1 MLFAG
6 VRGRCSPT
14 VRGGSDPWSGR
25 LAGGAICG
33 RSDLR
38 AERLAGGAACGRG
51 GAWVD
56 GGCGTVVAG
65 DVETSPLPR
74 QATATELAR
83 VAGEGCTVFPQTL
96 TNPAHSPPL
105 RRGGRRPGW
114 CLRRR
119 RQAAARP
126 TARQRNRHPSSRF
139 YSFLSHFTRKTRL
152 QYNNYLLIFNN
163 NDYKLLII
171 NIQNIYTFLD
181 NYMKFIYL
189 CSVKSRPTSES
200 RPPLIY

>member
-6 VRGRCSPT
+6 VRWRCSPT
-14 VRGGSDPWSGR
+14 VRGDSDLWLGR

-33 RSDLR
+33 RSGAWVGSACRRGDLR
-38 AERLAGGAACGRG
+38 AERLAGGAALGSG
-51 GAWVD
+51 
-56 GGCGTVVAG
+56 VVAG

-74 QATATELAR
+74 QVETNELAR

-96 TNPAHSPPL
+96 TNPAHSPPS

-126 TARQRNRHPSSRF
+126 TARQRNRQLHSVWTTTAPSLPQECAATTTAHRDSQGHA
-139 YSFLSHFTRKTRL
+139 LQTDPPTRK
-152 QYNNYLLIFNN
+152 
-163 NDYKLLII
+163 
-171 NIQNIYTFLD
+171 
-181 NYMKFIYL
+181 
-189 CSVKSRPTSES
+189 
-200 RPPLIY
+200 

>member
-1 MLFAG
+1 MSRDRCCLREG
-6 VRGRCSPT
+6 WGRCSPT
-14 VRGGSDPWSGR
+14 VCGGSDLWSGR

-33 RSDLR
+33 RSGLQV
-38 AERLAGGAACGRG
+38 ERLAGGAALGSG
-51 GAWVD
+51 
-56 GGCGTVVAG
+56 VVAG

-74 QATATELAR
+74 QAETNELAR
-83 VAGEGCTVFPQTL
+83 VDGEGCTVFPQTL
-96 TNPAHSPPL
+96 TNPAHSPPS

-189 CSVKSRPTSES
+189 CRVKSRPTSES